1 MKNLILLILL
11 PFTLLSQ
18 SYNHADT
25 LGDYNGYRYFAS
37 KERFNFWGA
46 EQHIQSV
53 DSNLHL
59 LSIHSEDE
67 NLFVYDRINQLHYN
81 DNTQPFYWLGGHDE
95 TEEGNWVWLDG
106 SQWDYDD
113 WETDTSQITNGPEPN
128 NLGQNEHYLMG
139 NYYLDGSW
147 NDATN
152 NSTDDPFYYVF
163 KVEIIEVQ
171 DTVTQDTT
179 SQDTTKV
186 VDIQIENKIFPTYQR
201 VELSKVVFETSWENE
216 TQFYL
221 HDSGGRLVHNTFFN
235 TEQRNVLE
243 LPLLSAGIY
252 YGVMKNNRE
261 LFRFKILLT
270 K

>member
-37 KERFNFWGA
+37 KERFSFWGA

-252 YGVMKNNRE
+252 YGVMKNNGE